1 MRATPLS
8 SGFRLV
14 GLDHT
19 LYDNDGYARQ
29 LSLEFRGLAL
39 FFTLAV
45 A

>member
-1 MRATPLS
+1 VRATPLS
-8 SGFRLV
+8 NGFRLS

-29 LSLEFRGLAL
+29 LSPEFRGLAP

-45 A
+45 E